1 MAPVNLISRRGVL
14 CLMATSTVSAT
25 RQQPAMRPAA
35 HHPGLRVALAQIDLD
50 DGNLMRNIEIASAAA
65 QEAAKHKPDVL
76 CFPEAIDYGW
86 LHQQGRRDALPIPG
100 KYTDS
105 LSVLARTHKM
115 WICAGCLEKD
125 GERTYNS
132 AVILDRSGEIVHKH
146 RKIRTLP
153 DLTRHIY
160 DAGPSN
166 QPLTVDMEF
175 GRLGLTICA
184 DNFDP
189 AIPLRAARAGA
200 WLLIAPHGFA
210 APVAEMEKNAREF
223 AAHVRKIATQT
234 GMWVAAA
241 NVALA
246 RVKGGEWK
254 NQMHCGC
261 STVVRPD
268 GSVAALGEFKRPGVV
283 VCDIPPE

>member
-1 MAPVNLISRRGVL
+1 
-14 CLMATSTVSAT
+14 
-25 RQQPAMRPAA
+25 MRPAA

-268 GSVAALGEFKRPGVV
+268 GSVAALGEFTRPGVV